1 MLVDLGVDE
10 EEEVGDPKEGEQDEG
25 GSDRSL
31 DLHRLS
37 SVMFNFKSLLLLKFC
52 PHVYL
57 DA

>member
-37 SVMFNFKSLLLLKFC
+37 SVMLNFKSGHYCCLSFV
-52 PHVYL
+52 HMSV
-57 DA
+57 